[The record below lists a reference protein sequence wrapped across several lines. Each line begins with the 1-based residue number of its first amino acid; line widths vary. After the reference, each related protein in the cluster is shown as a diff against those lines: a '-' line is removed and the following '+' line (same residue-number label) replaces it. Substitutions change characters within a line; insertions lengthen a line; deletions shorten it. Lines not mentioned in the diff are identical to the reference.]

1 MRIHKKN
8 PLVVFL
14 EAPIKANNSDFL
26 TSAST
31 LLKNLFTENTNKIT
45 WVIPK
50 NFEKIDLF
58 SKFSTS
64 WKLTNYN
71 HDNLTSSTLSITWN
85 YLNYVKIIF
94 DYSLQ
99 NLYNQ
104 IGSLGDNSSS
114 GPNWT
119 TSQHLTAPI
128 WKEISQDNRM
138 KFESFVWNL
147 ESLFFSWSIFTL
159 VDDSSLKVFSWTV
172 SSTEALDS
180 SKKTAPHRPSQCFYL
195 TAARESLSGQASLV
209 LTGKVQRFA
218 HTPSTSDHS
227 IRPTFNRS
235 PFTASTF
242 SKTSI
247 NNPKNQNLL
256 LKIYS
261 IFLRLTS
268 STGNSLPP
276 LFIHKT
282 LLTTHVLAANSLR
295 INLAIIK
302 LTAPT
307 HHTRSTYWE
316 SLPLVCSL
324 HIPSLSIHTHCTEA
338 VGPSIIRALLRLPW
352 LLSPFGEDTDNNQCP
367 SPPGLGSDTNYV
379 GSSPTSTSKEPVW
392 LLPTN
397 QMALES
403 PLKVKMKHD
412 NRRPYQY

>member
-1 MRIHKKN
+1 MSGQCRSIEKN

-119 TSQHLTAPI
+119 ASQHSTAPT

-138 KFESFVWNL
+138 KFESFDWNF
-147 ESLFFSWSIFTL
+147 ESLFFSWSIFSP

-195 TAARESLSGQASLV
+195 TAARESLSGQASLA

-218 HTPSTSDHS
+218 HIPSTSNHP
-227 IRPTFNRS
+227 IRPTFNCS
-235 PFTASTF
+235 PFTALTF

-247 NNPKNQNLL
+247 NNPKNQKLS

-268 STGNSLPP
+268 
-276 LFIHKT
+276 
-282 LLTTHVLAANSLR
+282 LAANSLR
-295 INLAIIK
+295 IILAIIK
-302 LTAPT
+302 LTTPT

-324 HIPSLSIHTHCTEA
+324 HIPSLSFHIPQNTQTRPIH
-338 VGPSIIRALLRLPW
+338 P
-352 LLSPFGEDTDNNQCP
+352 NNV
-367 SPPGLGSDTNYV
+367 SR
-379 GSSPTSTSKEPVW
+379 
-392 LLPTN
+392 
-397 QMALES
+397 
-403 PLKVKMKHD
+403 HD
-412 NRRPYQY
+412 LHV